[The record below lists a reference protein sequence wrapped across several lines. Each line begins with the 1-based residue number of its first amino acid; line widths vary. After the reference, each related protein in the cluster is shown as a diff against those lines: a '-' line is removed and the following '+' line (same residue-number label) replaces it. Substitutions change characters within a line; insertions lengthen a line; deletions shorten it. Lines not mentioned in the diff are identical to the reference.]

1 MSATCDCTSVY
12 ENSGFPTCLGAVIG
26 AVKRLIMVSRYDSAG
41 APNKITLPATL
52 NSAYFSGKI
61 NNTDRSLRWYPLP
74 KFFNVTTPKSESV
87 YETFEDQ
94 SKKFVSEGIRTFTG
108 VLPAM
113 NPCYLSVLK
122 SGRCTD
128 MAVYIVD
135 KNGAL
140 VGLTNGEENV
150 LYPFA
155 LNPNTVDAI
164 YQWAT
169 DTTGSNINF
178 SMEFDPDMQD
188 EYINKIDAAD
198 LATGVNLLNLT
209 GLYDAFV
216 NYANTSATTMTFTLY
231 TKFGSVANPVKVKG
245 LVAADFALFNVTDS
259 GAVTILTAT
268 ENPSGTYTLTYASQT
283 VSDVI
288 RLTPTKAGIDFT
300 PVIEN
305 TSVVV

>member
-12 ENSGFPTCLGAVIG
+12 ENSGFPDCLGAVIG
-26 AVKRLIMVSRYDSAG
+26 SVKKLIMVPKFDSTG
-41 APNKITLPATL
+41 ALNKVSLPATL
-52 NSAYFSGKI
+52 NSAYFLALI
-61 NNTDRSLRWYPLP
+61 NNADRTKRWYPLP
-74 KFFNVTTPKSESV
+74 KFVNVATPKAESV
-87 YETFEDQ
+87 YETFEDG
-94 SKKFVSEGIRTFTG
+94 SKKFVHEGVRTLTA
-108 VLPAM
+108 VLPAF
-113 NPCYLSVLK
+113 NPGYLSILK
-122 SGRCTD
+122 SGRCAD

-155 LNPNTVDAI
+155 LNPNTIDAI

-178 SMEFDPDMQD
+178 SMEFDPDMKD
-188 EYINKIDAAD
+188 EEINKIDASA

-209 GLYDAFV
+209 GLFDVFV
-216 NYANTSATTMTFTLY
+216 TYANTSATTMTFTLD
-231 TKFGSVANPVKVKG
+231 TKYGPVNSKVKVKG

-259 GAVTILTAT
+259 AAVTILTAT
-268 ENPSGTYTLTYASQT
+268 ESPAGTYTLTYASQT
-283 VSDVI
+283 TSDVI
-288 RLTPTKAGIDFT
+288 RLTPTRAGADFS
-300 PVIEN
+300 PVVAA